1 MKSRSFDPL
10 HLPVEAFAQAAGE
23 LEGSWPIADLPRL
36 TDAAHAEAKPDAGDA
51 VAWHLRG
58 ESRAMRSGASQ
69 TWLHVDA
76 RCALSLVCQ
85 RCLGP
90 VAAEVH
96 ARRSFLFA
104 ADEAAATALDAEVED
119 DVLVLTRSLDAREL
133 VEDELLLALPLV
145 PRHEVCPDPLPLP
158 ADDVPAGDE
167 RPNPF
172 AVLSALKNGRSG
184 T

>member
-1 MKSRSFDPL
+1 MTNRPFDPL
-10 HLPVEAFAQAAGE
+10 HLPVEAFTQAGGE
-23 LEGSWPIADLPRL
+23 LEGNWPIAELPRL
-36 TDAAHAEAKPDAGDA
+36 AEATHAEAKPDASDA
-51 VAWHLRG
+51 VAWRLRG
-58 ESRAMRSGASQ
+58 ESRAARSGTRQ
-69 TWLHVDA
+69 TWLHLDA

-90 VAAEVH
+90 VAADVH
-96 ARRSFLFA
+96 AQRSFLFA
-104 ADEAAATALDAEVED
+104 VDEAAATALDAEVEE

-158 ADDVPAGDE
+158 ASDEAAGEE
-167 RPNPF
+167 RANPF
-172 AVLSALKNGRSG
+172 AVLSALKNGRSR

>member
-1 MKSRSFDPL
+1 MKPRSFDPL

-23 LEGSWPIADLPRL
+23 LEGRWPVTELPRL
-36 TDAAHAEAKPDAGDA
+36 ADAAHGDAKPGAADT
-51 VAWHLRG
+51 VAWRLRG
-58 ESRAMRSGASQ
+58 ESRAVRNGTPQ

-90 VAAEVH
+90 VPADVQAQ
-96 ARRSFLFA
+96 RSFLFV
-104 ADEAAATALDAEVED
+104 ADETAAAALDAEVED

-145 PRHEVCPDPLPLP
+145 PRHAVCPDPLPLP
-158 ADDVPAGDE
+158 AGDEAAAEE